1 MAIGAASLIL
11 PVENLVRELDA
22 KLLLACAAAERGF
35 TSILGYRTQIDF
47 RIAGLPRS
55 IYLSKSMTPKSAKMF
70 RILRRLGHEVA
81 VGDEEALVYFSPEIY
96 HARRMSSRTLPLVSM
111 LLAWGDDNVELWRK
125 HPDYRG
131 TPIHA
136 VGNPRVDLLRPELAG
151 FFEEEVRRIRERFGR
166 FVLVNSNFGMVNA
179 FLDTFNVFRKP
190 ATPGGEA
197 EPGTAARGTSP
208 EFARGYAAH
217 KSALFR
223 GFQTM
228 LPDLAAAHPG
238 FNFVVRPHPVE
249 RREPWLDAARS
260 LPNVHVVHEGNV
272 VSWLRAASGLIHNG
286 CTTAV
291 EAAVVGTPAITYRPV
306 RAATYDLE
314 LPNGLGHEVA
324 TSDELC
330 ETVGRVLRGELGCA
344 AGAGP
349 RPLSEYLAALDGPLA
364 ADRIVEVLERSE
376 SARSGLPRPP
386 LHDQLRGWFDA
397 KRRSFVKQVI
407 KARIPGHR
415 NTPAFQR
422 HRFEGVSVGELRA
435 RIARLGRALG
445 RFGGVEVEPIA
456 EHIFRVRT

>member
-1 MAIGAASLIL
+1 MTTIAASLIL

-35 TSILGYRTQIDF
+35 TSILGYRTQLDF

-55 IYLSKSMTPKSAKMF
+55 IYVSKSMTPKSAKMF

-96 HARRMSSRTLPLVSM
+96 HARRMSPQTLPLVSM

-125 HPDYRG
+125 YPDYRG

-151 FFEEEVRRIRERFGR
+151 FFEEDVRRIRERFGH
-166 FVLVNSNFGMVNA
+166 FVLINSNFGMVNA
-179 FLDTFNVFRKP
+179 FLGTFNVFRNS
-190 ATPGGEA
+190 A
-197 EPGTAARGTSP
+197 EPGTAARGMSL

-223 GFQTM
+223 AFQAA

-238 FNFVVRPHPVE
+238 FAFVVRPHPVE
-249 RREPWLDAARS
+249 RREPWLDAAS
-260 LPNVHVVHEGNV
+260 ALPNVHVVHEGNV

-306 RAATYDLE
+306 RTAAYDLE
-314 LPNGLGHEVA
+314 LPNGLGHEAA
-324 TSDELC
+324 TPEELC
-330 ETVGRVLRGELGCA
+330 AIAGEVLRGELGCVS
-344 AGAGP
+344 GAGP
-349 RPLSEYLAALDGPLA
+349 RRLDEYLTARDGALA
-364 ADRIVEVLERSE
+364 ADRIVEVL
-376 SARSGLPRPP
+376 ARREAVRNGLPRPP
-386 LHDQLRGWFDA
+386 PRDQLRGWFDA
-397 KRRSFVKQVI
+397 TRRRFVKQVI

-415 NTPAFQR
+415 NNPAFQR
-422 HRFEGVSVGELRA
+422 HRFEGVSVEELRA
-435 RIARLGRALG
+435 RIARLGHALG